1 MKEKILESL
10 QALRGTEAEGLAAAE
25 FAAERSM
32 EMIQAFCN
40 IDGVPE
46 GLLGVAVSL
55 AGWILDG
62 GMGAAQTGGSVTS
75 IKEGD
80 ISIGFAQGGM
90 RANASEGEMLRHFL
104 PELERFRRLPG

>member
-1 MKEKILESL
+1 MKEKILERL
-10 QALRGTEAEGLAAAE
+10 QALRGMETERLAAAE
-25 FAAERSM
+25 YAAGRSV
-32 EMIQAFCN
+32 EMIKAFCN
-40 IDGVPE
+40 IDEMPE
-46 GLLGVAVSL
+46 ELLGVAVSL

-62 GMGAAQTGGSVTS
+62 GMGATQAGGSVTS

-80 ISIGFAQGGM
+80 VSIGFAEGGM